1 MAPETVKRIIP
12 CLDMAGGRVV
22 KGIHFENLRD
32 AGDPAEI
39 AARYN
44 QEGADEIAFLDI
56 MATVEGRK
64 TMVEVVKKTAA
75 VISVPLAV
83 GGGIGSIEDMQKLI
97 SVGASKVSINTAAV
111 KNPDLISN
119 AAKELGAKSLIVAID
134 YRRSAAMPSGWEVL
148 INGGKKPTGIDAIAW
163 AKEAE
168 SRGAGELLPT
178 SIDTDGMKTG
188 YDLELLK
195 TMAEAV
201 KLPIIASGGAGNLDH
216 LYQAI
221 AVGKADAVLAASIFH
236 FREYTIK
243 QAKEYLRSKGIS
255 VNLPEGPEKYNEVK
269 LQ

>member
-1 MAPETVKRIIP
+1 MAAYKRIIP
-12 CLDMAGGRVV
+12 CLDIAGGRVV

-39 AARYN
+39 ATRYN

-64 TMVEVVKKTAA
+64 TMIEVVKKTAA
-75 VISVPLAV
+75 VITVPLTV
-83 GGGIGSIEDMQKLI
+83 GGGISSVEDMRILI
-97 SVGASKVSINTAAV
+97 EAGANKISINTAAV
-111 KNPDLISN
+111 KNPELISA
-119 AAKELGAKSLIVAID
+119 AAKEFGSQSLVVAID
-134 YRRSAAMPSGWEVL
+134 YRRSAEMPSGWEVL
-148 INGGKKPTGIDAIAW
+148 INGGKTPTGKDAIAW

-178 SIDTDGMKTG
+178 SIDTDGTKAG

-195 TMAEAV
+195 TMAQAV
-201 KLPIIASGGAGNLDH
+201 QIPIIASGGAGNLEH

-221 AVGKADAVLAASIFH
+221 AIGKADAVLAASIFH

-243 QAKEYLRSKGIS
+243 QAKEYLRAKGIP
-255 VNLPEGPEKYNEVK
+255 VNLSEGPDKYNEVK
-269 LQ
+269 LH

>member
-1 MAPETVKRIIP
+1 MAVEKAKRIIP

-64 TMVEVVKKTAA
+64 TMIEVVKKTAA
-75 VISVPLAV
+75 VITVPLAV
-83 GGGIGSIEDMQKLI
+83 GGGIRTVDDMKQILEA
-97 SVGASKVSINTAAV
+97 GASKVSINTAAV
-111 KNPDLISN
+111 KNPELISD
-119 AAKELGAKSLIVAID
+119 AAKTLGTKALIVAID
-134 YRRSAAMPSGWEVL
+134 YRRTTETPSGWEVL
-148 INGGKKPTGIDAIAW
+148 INGGKTPTGKDVITW

-178 SIDTDGMKTG
+178 SIDTDGTKAG
-188 YDLELLK
+188 YDLDLLK
-195 TMAEAV
+195 TMAAAV
-201 KLPIIASGGAGNLDH
+201 KIPIIASGGAGNLEH

-243 QAKEYLRSKGIS
+243 QAKEYLRSKGIP
-255 VNLPEGPEKYNEVK
+255 VNLPEGPDKYTEIK
-269 LQ
+269 LH